1 MQRTGSSFWAKQLFF
16 FQWGFKIEE
25 AKRSTGKEYCEY
37 GEFVHLVL
45 RARAWIAAAPRSERP
60 AAVRAGT
67 ELGHGDDSPH
77 HKGPA
82 ALN

>member
-1 MQRTGSSFWAKQLFF
+1 MDRKLLSGKTAFFFF

-25 AKRSTGKEYCEY
+25 AKWSTGKEYCEY
-37 GEFVHLVL
+37 GRFVHLVL
-45 RARAWIAAAPRSERP
+45 RARAWIAAALRSEWP

-67 ELGHGDDSPH
+67 ELGHGDDSAH